1 MRYELADIEIQQG
14 DFAGAEST
22 LQAGMQNAEKNN
34 QKLKLALAKLYLATY
49 RNADAIA
56 LLEAELKRALAG
68 NSPRNTQVA
77 NTQRLLASALEVTG
91 NRARAGELLME
102 STQTYI
108 ELLGA
113 THPET
118 LIARDELAFHKLRS
132 GETAIAEAELQAALE
147 SGIQEH
153 GQEHYAVATLKSSLS
168 TVKVLQGDY
177 AAALKLTREA
187 LATRSH
193 IFKANAA
200 QVLES
205 RNILSTIYIRSNRLE
220 EASKVMKK
228 TIELIQT
235 LPEGLRMRRLSS
247 AESRIAEIYRKRGRN
262 SRALEV
268 YERIFAREDNPKS
281 SFDLQ
286 PTLLNLT
293 KSALETGKLARART
307 AAERSIVISNS
318 TRAVPAHLWA
328 SHLALGL
335 VQQAEGDLS
344 AAKASLER
352 ALAATL
358 TLGTD
363 SPPAQEVRK
372 AMQRVN

>member
-1 MRYELADIEIQQG
+1 
-14 DFAGAEST
+14 
-22 LQAGMQNAEKNN
+22 
-34 QKLKLALAKLYLATY
+34 
-49 RNADAIA
+49 
-56 LLEAELKRALAG
+56 
-68 NSPRNTQVA
+68 
-77 NTQRLLASALEVTG
+77 VTG

-108 ELLGA
+108 ELMGA
-113 THPET
+113 AHPET
-118 LIARDELAFHKLRS
+118 LIARDELAFHKLRG
-132 GETAIAEAELQAALE
+132 GETALAEAEIQAAL
-147 SGIQEH
+147 SDGIKEH

-168 TVKVLQGDY
+168 TIKVLQGNYD
-177 AAALKLTREA
+177 AALKLTREA
-187 LATRSH
+187 LSTRSL
-193 IFKANAA
+193 IFKANAI

-205 RNILSTIYIRSNRLE
+205 RNILSTIYIRSNRLD
-220 EASKVMKK
+220 EAGKVMQK

-247 AESRIAEIYRKRGRN
+247 AESRIAEIYRKRGRI

-268 YERIFAREDNPKS
+268 YERIFAREDNPES

-318 TRAVPAHLWA
+318 TRAIPAFLWT

-358 TLGTD
+358 TLGSD
-363 SPPAQEVRK
+363 SPPAQEIQN